1 MSVSPRMMICFDL
14 GGVLARIRR
23 NWQACAA
30 AVNVEIGLPAN
41 ELYDLSDFP
50 LFDPFQFGSIDPSK
64 YLEDLGGYLS
74 VSSADALKVHNAILD
89 RPYEGTHRLI
99 RDLAEA
105 GHRRSCLSNTNSL
118 HWAILNSH
126 SFPGILELD
135 FKLVSQDIKLL
146 KPDPMIF
153 RLFDLKAETLPDR
166 VIYFDDHEGNVK
178 AAQRHGWNAFLIDHQ
193 GDTAAQMR
201 AALAESEVLPKSTL
215 KGRIFPKSS

>member
-1 MSVSPRMMICFDL
+1 MICFDL

-41 ELYDLSDFP
+41 EIYDLSDFP

-64 YLEDLGGYLS
+64 YLDDLGGYLS
-74 VSSADALKVHNAILD
+74 VSRTDALKVHNAILD
-89 RPYEGTHRLI
+89 RPYEGTEH
-99 RDLAEA
+99 LAKELRHA
-105 GHRRSCLSNTNSL
+105 GHRTSCLSNTNSF
-118 HWAILNSH
+118 HWDILNS
-126 SFPGILELD
+126 SAFPAIEGLD

-146 KPDPMIF
+146 KPDPMVF

-178 AAQRHGWNAFLIDHQ
+178 AAQRHGWNAFLIDHE
-193 GDTAAQMR
+193 GDTASQMR
-201 AALAESEVLPKSTL
+201 DVLSQFETL
-215 KGRIFPKSS
+215 P